1 MSKRA
6 LLEVWGG
13 FSQKDGVRYRLV
25 IFDFDGTL
33 ADSFPLFLE
42 NLGTVS
48 EGFGLRRLDAQSL
61 EELRGCSAKEIMDR
75 IGLPA
80 WKVPLMVRSMRR
92 LLAASAERTRLFPGV
107 EAMLERLAES
117 GCALS
122 IVSSNSEANI
132 RSILGPETAGRI
144 GVYACGA
151 SLFGKASKF
160 RRVLKKTGVRASE
173 VLTIGDE
180 IRDHEAAIEVGID
193 FAAVSWGYTRAE
205 ALEARSPA
213 MAMRRIEDIL
223 SAILG
228 TQATQ

>member
-1 MSKRA
+1 MTQR
-6 LLEVWGG
+6 LEVQPR
-13 FSQKDGVRYRLV
+13 FPQKDGMRYRLV

-33 ADSFPLFLE
+33 ADSFPMFLE
-42 NLGTVS
+42 NVGTVI
-48 EGFGLRRLDAQSL
+48 EEFGLRRLDPQSL
-61 EELRGCSAKEIMDR
+61 DELRGCSAKEIMDR

-92 LLAASAERTRLFPGV
+92 LLAANVAQTRLFPGV
-107 EAMLERLAES
+107 EEMLHQLIEGGCTLA
-117 GCALS
+117 

-132 RSILGPETAGRI
+132 RQVLGPETAGKI

-160 RRVLKKTGVRASE
+160 RKVLKKTGVRASE
-173 VLTIGDE
+173 VLTVGDE

-213 MAMRRIEDIL
+213 IVLRRVEDIL
-223 SAILG
+223 SASLG
-228 TQATQ
+228 TLTTQ